1 MERTSRGAAGRCR
14 AAACRPTWFVTI
26 GALLGAAVMLLATAL
41 LVVPAIAADTA
52 EARVGRVFW
61 ARPAITERSV
71 EFHVDIRQRERSP
84 VYDKT
89 RFRIEAI
96 EFDGSFPDPTAL
108 YRVHFDD
115 GRKAYIPVTE
125 FERQL
130 YRELRRNEV
139 AVSPSFEP
147 PLGVGIQVYLFE
159 RRSLFEA
166 DPDVI
171 WERVKNQGPRTFVEN
186 PPVAPTTRP
195 GR

>member
-1 MERTSRGAAGRCR
+1 MR
-14 AAACRPTWFVTI
+14 W
-26 GALLGAAVMLLATAL
+26 LLGATVMVLLFAPL
-41 LVVPAIAADTA
+41 LVVDAMAADTA
-52 EARVGRVFW
+52 EARIGHVFW
-61 ARPAITERSV
+61 ARPSLTERSV
-71 EFHVDIRQRERSP
+71 EFHADIRLRERSP
-84 VYDKT
+84 VYEKT

-96 EFDGSFPDPTAL
+96 EFDGTFPEPTAL
-108 YRVHFDD
+108 YRVHLAD

-171 WERVKNQGPRTFVEN
+171 WERVKNQGPRTFVET
-186 PPVAPTTRP
+186 PPVVPTPRP